1 MARPGSCLTPST
13 APGSFLGNDSPVS
26 PANAAAAPAAA
37 TGLSSPGPLSPPQQQ
52 QQQQQQQPIVF
63 QDLVLILDAPALPP
77 PPWKLPNLPEEVDVD
92 VSYSFYRT
100 FAHDAPLNLRT
111 YEARMYVLQLDVQ
124 NNTTSSS
131 LVCAFRRVFGQE
143 EEEKNVLCPSCANA
157 TKTPRTGSKVEE
169 KAWRN
174 FTLIV
179 FCFSWVEV
187 QH

>member
-52 QQQQQQQPIVF
+52 QQPIVF

-100 FAHDAPLNLRT
+100 FTHDAPLNLRT

-124 NNTTSSS
+124 NNNH
-131 LVCAFRRVFGQE
+131 LLFVGVCVSASVRARRRRETKRALSITPTQQKHRKQE
-143 EEEKNVLCPSCANA
+143 VKW
-157 TKTPRTGSKVEE
+157 KRKRGG
-169 KAWRN
+169 
-174 FTLIV
+174 TLIV